1 MADAKKLKRAKAI
14 YADLIKMLDKRDWKY
29 DRKDDELT
37 INSGIVTDD
46 FNIEF
51 VVYVDAERELVRYL
65 SRIPVVFPEDKRIEG
80 AIATCVANNGMV
92 NGSFDYSV
100 STGELYF
107 KLVASYMSGSE
118 LSADLLENII
128 LVSSAMVDRYN
139 DRFFGLAKGMM
150 TLEQFINAEE

>member
-1 MADAKKLKRAKAI
+1 MVDAKKMKRARAI
-14 YADLIKMLDKRDWKY
+14 YGDLIKMLDKRDWKY
-29 DRKDDELT
+29 NRVDDELT
-37 INSGIVTDD
+37 IKSGIATDD

-51 VVYVDAERELVRYL
+51 VVYVDADRELVRYL

-92 NGSFDYSV
+92 NGSFDYNV
-100 STGELYF
+100 TNGEIYF
-107 KLVASYMSGSE
+107 KLVASYMSGTE

-128 LVSSAMVDRYN
+128 LVSSAMDDRYN

-150 TLEQFINAEE
+150 TLEQFMKAEE

>member
-1 MADAKKLKRAKAI
+1 MADVKKLKRAKAI

-37 INSGIVTDD
+37 INSAISTDD

-80 AIATCVANNGMV
+80 ATCVANNGMV
-92 NGSFDYSV
+92 NGSFDYNVAS
-100 STGELYF
+100 GELYF

>member
-1 MADAKKLKRAKAI
+1 MVDAKKMKRARAI
-14 YADLIKMLDKRDWKY
+14 YGDLIKMLDKRDWKY
-29 DRKDDELT
+29 NRVDDDLT
-37 INSGIVTDD
+37 IKSGIATDD

-51 VVYVDAERELVRYL
+51 VVYVDADRELVRYL

-92 NGSFDYSV
+92 NGSFDYNV
-100 STGELYF
+100 TNGEIYF
-107 KLVASYMSGSE
+107 KLVASYMSGTE

-150 TLEQFINAEE
+150 TLEQFMKAEE